1 MLIVCYNDST
11 KQKKEV
17 TTMIIEILAKLLHVE
32 IAPISDE
39 MPIPLSVDGK
49 PVLIA
54 LKNKLI
60 IGA

>member
-1 MLIVCYNDST
+1 
-11 KQKKEV
+11 
-17 TTMIIEILAKLLHVE
+17 MIIELLAKLLHVE
-32 IAPISDE
+32 IVPIVDE

>member
-1 MLIVCYNDST
+1 
-11 KQKKEV
+11 
-17 TTMIIEILAKLLHVE
+17 MIIEILAKLLHVE
-32 IAPISDE
+32 ITPISDE
-39 MPIPLSVDGK
+39 VPIPLSVDGK